1 MRQTS
6 HVNDSGMQVSSEAP
20 AGLRLSLLDLAHNR
34 LRRVPSSALL
44 GAGSLGGLV
53 LDGNMMARL
62 ETGDLANLTIG
73 TISVSR

>member
-1 MRQTS
+1 MKLY
-6 HVNDSGMQVSSEAP
+6 P

-34 LRRVPSSALL
+34 LRLVPSSALR
-44 GAGSLGGLV
+44 GARSLGGLV

-62 ETGDLANLTIG
+62 QTGDLANLTIR

>member
-1 MRQTS
+1 MLKIFEGLVTLY
-6 HVNDSGMQVSSEAP
+6 P

-34 LRRVPSSALL
+34 LRRVPSSALR
-44 GAGSLGGLV
+44 GAGSLGDLV

-62 ETGDLANLTIG
+62 QTGDLANLTIG